1 MGKKNNNGGG
11 IFIRN
16 TINENYFHN
25 VAFENLK
32 GNSNNFLFD
41 KNERHRW
48 LSSGIDATPNSTNF

>member
-32 GNSNNFLFD
+32 GNSKIFYL
-41 KNERHRW
+41 
-48 LSSGIDATPNSTNF
+48 IDIFYMEQ